1 MEYNCTEKLIRSRSS
16 ADTQNVRTIRIWAI
30 GFCLLLTS
38 SPLWA
43 YKILYAEQ
51 WYRLYHQ
58 HLYQYPEDSMEDI
71 HYLGMALRSD
81 FANPL
86 NALAKIETEKEWEK
100 YRYLFYMHVNLRL
113 IDSYI
118 QLGNKYN
125 KRNAYFYNYPWKF
138 SNLKSLETAEECFRY
153 ALNYWDDAVE
163 WSAKAAAPEFAWM
176 FIDDIQY
183 WEDESYRIQSG
194 ETGLQPDPPERTGQ
208 APEGERVLSEYE

>member
-1 MEYNCTEKLIRSRSS
+1 MICLI
-16 ADTQNVRTIRIWAI
+16 
-30 GFCLLLTS
+30 LTA

-43 YKILYAEQ
+43 YKIFYAEQ

-86 NALAKIETEKEWEK
+86 NALAEIKNEKEWEK

-125 KRNAYFYNYPWKF
+125 KRNAYFYNYPWKY
-138 SNLKSLETAEECFRY
+138 SNLDSLDTAEECYRY
-153 ALNYWDDAVE
+153 ALNFWDDAVE
-163 WSAKAAAPEFAWM
+163 WSDKAAEPRFSWM

-183 WEDESYRIQSG
+183 WEDESYRIQQG
-194 ETGLQPDPPERTGQ
+194 ELDYGRTIRRELDLLQSVRDKFQ
-208 APEGERVLSEYE
+208 AMNETTY

>member
-1 MEYNCTEKLIRSRSS
+1 M
-16 ADTQNVRTIRIWAI
+16 RTLKTTAVMI
-30 GFCLLLTS
+30 CLLLTA

-51 WYRLYHQ
+51 WYELYHQ
-58 HLYQYPEDSMEDI
+58 HLYQYPEDSLENI

-86 NALAKIETEKEWEK
+86 NALAKIEDEREWEK

-125 KRNAYFYNYPWKF
+125 KRNAYFYNYPWKY
-138 SNLKSLETAEECFRY
+138 SNLDSLDTAEECYQY
-153 ALNYWDDAVE
+153 ALNFWEDAVE
-163 WSAKAAAPEFAWM
+163 WSAKAQDQKFAWM
-176 FIDDIQY
+176 FIEDIQF
-183 WEDESYRIQSG
+183 WEDESYRIQ
-194 ETGLQPDPPERTGQ
+194 
-208 APEGERVLSEYE
+208 EGELNYGRTIERELKRLQEVREKFQAMDETTY

>member
-1 MEYNCTEKLIRSRSS
+1 MGVI
-16 ADTQNVRTIRIWAI
+16 AI
-30 GFCLLLTS
+30 CLLLTS

-86 NALAKIETEKEWEK
+86 NALAEIKTEKEWEK

-138 SNLKSLETAEECFRY
+138 SNLDSLETAEECFRY
-153 ALNYWDDAVE
+153 ALNFWEDAVE
-163 WSAKAAAPEFAWM
+163 WSAKAASPEFAWM

-183 WEDESYRIQSG
+183 WEDESYRIQKG
-194 ETGLQPDPPERTGQ
+194 ELDYSRTLQRELDRLQKVRETFESMNQ
-208 APEGERVLSEYE
+208 NTY

>member
-1 MEYNCTEKLIRSRSS
+1 MKIFS
-16 ADTQNVRTIRIWAI
+16 
-30 GFCLLLTS
+30 LLFVLFFSS

-51 WYRLYHQ
+51 WYKLYHQ
-58 HLYQYPEDSMEDI
+58 HLYQYPEDSMENI

-86 NALAKIETEKEWEK
+86 NALAKIENEKEWEK

-125 KRNAYFYNYPWKF
+125 KRNAYFYNYPWKQ
-138 SNLKSLETAEECFRY
+138 SNLESLETAEECYRY
-153 ALNYWDDAVE
+153 ALNFWEDAVE
-163 WSAKAAAPEFAWM
+163 WSGKASEPDFAWM
-176 FIDDIQY
+176 FIDEIQY
-183 WEDESYRIQSG
+183 WEDESYRIQ
-194 ETGLQPDPPERTGQ
+194 TGDLNYGKTLARELDRLQQVREQFLDMDENT
-208 APEGERVLSEYE
+208 Y